1 MPCPLA
7 RGSSLV
13 GLVAVLSTSLAAC
26 TGTPLGERLSGSFG
40 APATPAAAGTASGS
54 SGTGPVAGPAAATS
68 PSTSPPSTSPPA
80 PSPPVTA
87 APASRAAKPDGAAAS
102 RPDGVAASKPDGVAA
117 SKPVKPTAGSAAYR
131 ITIKLPG
138 ADPSA
143 PAEAV
148 TEALRAAGVSFEVE
162 TIERMPSDGGRT
174 AAAPASSPAP
184 APR

>member
-102 RPDGVAASKPDGVAA
+102 RPDGVAASKP
-117 SKPVKPTAGSAAYR
+117 VKPTAGSAAYR